1 MAELAENMVIFI
13 VGFVQPKR
21 SRSPK
26 HWSCCQTLIGYILF
40 PKGPDSWIGKKR
52 LAFH

>member
-1 MAELAENMVIFI
+1 VLGIAGELTKKNHGFTKKIMAELAENMVIFI

-26 HWSCCQTLIGYILF
+26 H
-40 PKGPDSWIGKKR
+40 
-52 LAFH
+52 